1 MVPDRD
7 NAFHGIYA
15 AIVCPMRLDFLID
28 EAALARHAT
37 DVAAVP
43 GIVGVLCNGHAGE
56 NFALTREEKRRV
68 VEVVTKAIGNY
79 AIVVA
84 GINAESSLEAA
95 EHARDAEA
103 AGADV
108 LMVFGPNSWALGQ
121 DNDMAV
127 RHHRYVIEAT
137 KSPVMLFQASV
148 STGKSAYAP
157 DVLAQLLK
165 LPRVV
170 GVKEGS
176 WEVAAYERTRRIAQE
191 VAPHVAIMGSGDE
204 HLLTSYV
211 IGSEGSLVSLAII
224 TPAEIVALDA
234 AVRRGDLEE
243 ARRLHAIIQP
253 LANVIYGTPPGLRA
267 TARLKACLK
276 LLGRIPCDAVR
287 PPIGPLDTEEMR
299 RLEQTLAAAGLR
311 SSGRLRSAS

>member
-1 MVPDRD
+1 MVPIRK

-15 AIVCPMRLDFLID
+15 AIVCPMRPDFAID
-28 EAALARHAT
+28 EAALARHAS
-37 DVAAVP
+37 DVVAVP

-56 NFALTREEKRRV
+56 NFVLTGEEKRRV
-68 VEVVTKAIGNY
+68 VEVVVRAIGGR
-79 AIVVA
+79 AIVVS
-84 GINAESSLEAA
+84 GVNAEGSLEAA
-95 EHARDAEA
+95 RDARDAEA
-103 AGADV
+103 AGADA
-108 LMVFGPNSWALGQ
+108 LMVFSPNAWALGQ
-121 DNDMAV
+121 DGEMAV

-137 KSPVMLFQASV
+137 KSPIMLFQASV
-148 STGKSAYAP
+148 GAGKSAYAL
-157 DVLAQLLK
+157 DVLAELLA

-170 GVKEGS
+170 AVKEGS
-176 WEVAAYERTRRIAQE
+176 WEVAAYERTRKIAQE

-204 HLLTSYV
+204 HLLASYV

-234 AVRRGDLEE
+234 AVRRGDLDE

-276 LLGRIPCDAVR
+276 LLGRIPCDVVR
-287 PPIGPLDTEEMR
+287 PPIGPLDAEEIQR
-299 RLEQTLAAAGLR
+299 VERALTTAGLL
-311 SSGRLRSAS
+311 STGPLRSTG